1 MSTDVIARLAA
12 ANPVPTGAAPP
23 VIEPLRVPRRRV
35 AVALVLA
42 AAVAVPAAA
51 FAGKLGDLF
60 GLSNQGTPVATT
72 SLYLSQDTQMSA
84 AMQSLGFPTT
94 LQLLGTQ
101 NGVSFYA
108 SRRADGH
115 YCFALEKDGNR
126 GGVSCDLDG
135 SFPSPSDP
143 VWAFPPHDTLA
154 GFAADGVAT
163 IVGIDASGQR
173 VVTVPVQDNLFA
185 APDGDY
191 TGVATI
197 AAFDA
202 RGTLL
207 WSWRLPDR

>member
-1 MSTDVIARLAA
+1 M
-12 ANPVPTGAAPP
+12 
-23 VIEPLRVPRRRV
+23 
-35 AVALVLA
+35 
-42 AAVAVPAAA
+42 
-51 FAGKLGDLF
+51 
-60 GLSNQGTPVATT
+60 
-72 SLYLSQDTQMSA
+72 
-84 AMQSLGFPTT
+84 
-94 LQLLGTQ
+94 
-101 NGVSFYA
+101 
-108 SRRADGH
+108 
-115 YCFALEKDGNR
+115 
-126 GGVSCDLDG
+126 
-135 SFPSPSDP
+135 
-143 VWAFPPHDTLA
+143 WAFPPHDTLA